1 MSDIFLMPKYII
13 SGENALSESME
24 HIKNF
29 GKKAL
34 IVTDETMVKIGT
46 VEKLETQLNENQID
60 YFVYD
65 GINGEPIDEMVDVG
79 KRLYLENKCDFLIA
93 IGGGSPIDVMK
104 AIGAML
110 TNEGKIVNYN
120 GKVIPNP
127 PPTLVAIPTT
137 AGTGSEATKFTII
150 TDSMNNI
157 KMLLVGPGLIPTLSI
172 IDPEFTLTV
181 PPAITAATG
190 VDALTHAI
198 ESFTSRK
205 AQPMSDIFAISAIKR
220 IYNHLLDAYEDG
232 SNYNSRKEMALAA
245 LEAGIAFS
253 NASVTIVHGMSR
265 PIGALFGIPHGLSNA
280 ILLKDCLEFIK
291 DGAIKEFAFLA
302 KELELVYDEVEDGEA
317 ADIFVKSIIDLI
329 NKLNIQTLEEYGV
342 DKKEFFAN
350 LDKMATDALAS
361 GSPENTQRIPTK
373 EDIIEIYKKLWK
385 EEKVACRL

>member
-1 MSDIFLMPKYII
+1 MSDLFLMPKYII

-46 VEKLETQLNENQID
+46 VAKLETQLNENQID

-79 KRLYLENKCDFLIA
+79 KNLYLENKCDFLIA
-93 IGGGSPIDVMK
+93 IGGGSPIDAMK

-110 TNEGKIVNYN
+110 TNEGKIVDYN

-150 TDSMNNI
+150 TDSVNNI
-157 KMLLVGPGLIPTLSI
+157 KMLLVGPDLIPTLSI

-181 PPAITAATG
+181 PPAVTAATG

-220 IYNHLLDAYEDG
+220 IYNHILGVYEDG
-232 SNYNSRKEMALAA
+232 SNYSGRKEMALAA

-280 ILLKDCLEFIK
+280 ILLEDCLGFIK
-291 DGAIKEFAFLA
+291 EGAIGEFAFLA
-302 KELELVYDEVEDGEA
+302 KELELVHDEVEDRAA

-342 DKKEFFAN
+342 DRVEFFSN

-361 GSPENTQRIPTK
+361 GSPANTQRIPTK
-373 EDIIEIYKKLWK
+373 EDIIKIYQKLWK
-385 EEKVACRL
+385 